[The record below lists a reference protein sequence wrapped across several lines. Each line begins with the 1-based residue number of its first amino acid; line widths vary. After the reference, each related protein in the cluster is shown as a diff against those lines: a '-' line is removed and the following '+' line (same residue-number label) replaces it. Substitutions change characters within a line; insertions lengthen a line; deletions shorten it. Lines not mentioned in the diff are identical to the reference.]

1 MAVTVTVS
9 DSLTGRTASFD
20 PQTANDAIEFLLA
33 GASAVQ
39 VGTANLYDP
48 GAPARIAREL
58 DRALH
63 EMGEHSVRAVIG
75 SLRTD

>member
-1 MAVTVTVS
+1 
-9 DSLTGRTASFD
+9 
-20 PQTANDAIEFLLA
+20 
-33 GASAVQ
+33 VQ

-58 DRALH
+58 DQALQQL
-63 EMGEHSVRAVIG
+63 GELSVRAVIA